1 MISYKQMFYLVSI
14 WWHIVEVILS
24 MTIETIFWPL
34 NVVFVMTHNY
44 HRNNNTT
51 ITVLWENLADWNAT
65 INTFKKVS
73 IVLPNVLLN
82 KMILQ
87 HIQDLS
93 ERSRGGGDV
102 FFKAA
107 STRLRARAGRGCQ
120 KGNCPSPRTMYIA
133 HTLYVHSTL
142 YRATHYACR
151 MYIKHTAWL
160 PLLSHHRQWIW
171 LTNWLT

>member
-1 MISYKQMFYLVSI
+1 MVEYSRSYFVY
-14 WWHIVEVILS
+14 EDRNYILAPN
-24 MTIETIFWPL
+24 I
-34 NVVFVMTHNY
+34 VFVMTNDY
-44 HRNNNTT
+44 HRNTT
-51 ITVLWENLADWNAT
+51 ITSCRLKRYNKSVL
-65 INTFKKVS
+65 KVS
-73 IVLPNVLLN
+73 IVLPNVPLN

-120 KGNCPSPRTMYIA
+120 KGNCPSPRTMYIT

>member
-1 MISYKQMFYLVSI
+1 MFYLVSI
-14 WWHIVEVILS
+14 WWHIVEVIFFNVNK
-24 MTIETIFWPL
+24 TIFWPL
-34 NVVFVMTHNY
+34 MLFSWWPINNY
-44 HRNNNTT
+44 HRNNNTSMT
-51 ITVLWENLADWNAT
+51 ELWTTLANWNAT
-65 INTFKKVS
+65 INPFKKVS
-73 IVLPNVLLN
+73 NVLPNVPLN

-120 KGNCPSPRTMYIA
+120 KGNCPSPRTMYIT